1 MLSSKIVAEGVVYG
15 TAIEGNEGKVG
26 TAVLKQLPGQQIE
39 ISDIKKCASICSEN
53 LHPAACPRIYR
64 VQDHLQMTDTFK
76 YKKAA
81 ISKEPICPGDFLVTR
96 TGDVS
101 QLTEETITDLLEGH
115 FNNKI

>member
-1 MLSSKIVAEGVVYG
+1 VAELVVYG

-26 TAVLKQLPGQQIE
+26 TAVLKRLPDQI
-39 ISDIKKCASICSEN
+39 IDASDIKKCATYCLEN

-81 ISKEPICPGDFLVTR
+81 ISKEPMLPGDFLV
-96 TGDVS
+96 S
-101 QLTEETITDLLEGH
+101 QRNGEVTILTEETIADLLIGKL
-115 FNNKI
+115 NNKI